1 MFGYSGKILSINL
14 TKKKIREGNLSDEL
28 IRNFIGG
35 LGINIKLFYDIFTP
49 GLDPFSPENPIVIG
63 AGPLVGTIVPSTSR
77 IYITTKMPMNN
88 AIGWAGGSMSFG
100 MMLKNAGYDHII
112 ITGRANSPIYLKIF
126 DDHVSLE
133 DATNLWGKDTNQ
145 TADNLWNLHGNCG
158 IISIGQSGENLVKFS
173 IALVD
178 KISTIGRGGA
188 GAVMGSKN
196 LKAIIA
202 RGTKGVNVADPKKLM
217 KLHKQLYE
225 RIRNYKHREDWVKFG
240 LIRSAPI
247 VPKDFY
253 LDNLKKARI
262 ACPSCPI
269 GDKDVIQINEGRFSG
284 LISYEASVVNAYAL
298 FAMNFGTY
306 DENIKSF
313 DLMNRYGLDSI
324 TIMALFP
331 LVKSL
336 YKRGILTYED
346 TDLEIKNDYDTLSKL
361 LEKIS
366 HREGFGDILA
376 DGFEG
381 LINRY
386 GKEAVK
392 KVPLVKKQN
401 LILDPKMFNLG
412 TMEFEQ
418 FVNPRGSHDAAGG
431 SPTYFAPGRKLED
444 FRTHFDRMGVPE
456 DAMDRI
462 FKPPI
467 DKMGFSI
474 GRLTKYSEDWFT
486 ALGSLGIC
494 ARAQINRFYS
504 AKTCA
509 DLYSAVT
516 GIEINREELM
526 KAAERSW
533 NVLKVA
539 NVREGFNRKDDE
551 FPERLIKKRVT
562 YFYGG
567 VKITKELANKLLD
580 DYYDERGWDL
590 EKGIPKKEKLVE
602 LGLKYIVNN

>member
-1 MFGYSGKILSINL
+1 MFGYSGKILHVNL
-14 TKKKIREGNLSDEL
+14 TNKEIRQEKLDKRL
-28 IRNFIGG
+28 IKDFIGG

-49 GLDPFSPENPIVIG
+49 NIDPFSPDNPIVIG

-100 MMLKNAGYDHII
+100 IMLKNAGYDHII

-126 DDHVSLE
+126 DDDVSLE

-145 TADNLWNLHGNCG
+145 TTDNLWDLHGNCG
-158 IISIGQSGENLVKFS
+158 VISIGQSGENLVKFS

-202 RGTKGVNVADPKKLM
+202 RGTKGVNVADPKSLM

-225 RIRNYKHREDWVKFG
+225 RIKNYKHREDWVKFG
-240 LIRSAPI
+240 LIRTAPI

-253 LDNLKKARI
+253 LNNLKKARL

-269 GDKDVIQINEGRFSG
+269 GDKDVIEIKEGRFSG

-298 FAMNFGTY
+298 LTMNFGTY

-336 YKRGILTYED
+336 YKRGILTSED
-346 TDLEIKNDYDTLSKL
+346 TDLEIKNNFDTLAKL
-361 LEKIS
+361 LDQIS
-366 HREGFGDILA
+366 NREGFGDILA

-381 LINRY
+381 LIKRF
-386 GKEAVK
+386 GKEVVRK
-392 KVPLVKKQN
+392 IPLVK
-401 LILDPKMFNLG
+401 
-412 TMEFEQ
+412 
-418 FVNPRGSHDAAGG
+418 
-431 SPTYFAPGRKLED
+431 
-444 FRTHFDRMGVPE
+444 
-456 DAMDRI
+456 
-462 FKPPI
+462 
-467 DKMGFSI
+467 
-474 GRLTKYSEDWFT
+474 
-486 ALGSLGIC
+486 
-494 ARAQINRFYS
+494 
-504 AKTCA
+504 
-509 DLYSAVT
+509 
-516 GIEINREELM
+516 
-526 KAAERSW
+526 
-533 NVLKVA
+533 
-539 NVREGFNRKDDE
+539 
-551 FPERLIKKRVT
+551 
-562 YFYGG
+562 
-567 VKITKELANKLLD
+567 
-580 DYYDERGWDL
+580 
-590 EKGIPKKEKLVE
+590 
-602 LGLKYIVNN
+602 